1 MNLAN
6 QEFRL
11 PPNAES
17 TQTPW
22 HAALTSH
29 IPPGQFFSYLVVG
42 GFNTVFG
49 FGLYAL
55 LTAALQSR
63 FQHGYI
69 VANLL
74 ASLISITFSYLGY
87 KWCVFKTKGNY
98 LREWLRAVTV
108 YSGAIVANTA
118 LLPVLVFFIRR
129 TSGLTRAAP
138 YLAGALLI
146 GLTAVYSFLGH
157 KNFSFRQEKEM
168 PR

>member
-1 MNLAN
+1 MAPY
-6 QEFRL
+6 RK
-11 PPNAES
+11 S
-17 TQTPW
+17 THTPW
-22 HAALTSH
+22 HTTLTNH

-42 GFNTVFG
+42 GFNTLFG

-74 ASLISITFSYLGY
+74 ASLISVTFSYLGY

-129 TSGLTRAAP
+129 TSRFTHSAP

-157 KNFSFRQEKEM
+157 RNFSFRQEKAL